1 MLIWVVLVVASII
14 TGIFC
19 FSFEF
24 ICDQEGVWC
33 ILAAIFLPVS
43 MIVGVGI
50 AFRDVFWEVATNM
63 CQETNEL
70 FQESLDG
77 IQAI

>member
-1 MLIWVVLVVASII
+1 
-14 TGIFC
+14 
-19 FSFEF
+19 
-24 ICDQEGVWC
+24 
-33 ILAAIFLPVS
+33 

-77 IQAI
+77 IQAIWPSCMMMIFPDVLKVIIKSDLRFYSYHGN